1 MSSARAAARLKPVVV
16 VKSGRMAQG
25 AKAAATHTGAL
36 AGSDAVYEAAFR
48 RAGLLR
54 VLDLRELFDCAEL
67 LARHF
72 QPPDGKRLAMLTN
85 GGGLGILA
93 VDRLAELGG
102 IVPALT
108 PEITAKLDAA
118 LPTTW
123 SKANPV
129 DISGDADASRYLAAL
144 DVLLDD
150 PASDAVLVMNVETA
164 VASAPEIAGAVAD
177 FVKKNRASQLSLAKP
192 VFATWV
198 GTDQTVAPI
207 FEGAAI
213 PHFETEDD
221 AVRAFM
227 HLVKHREATLALMAT
242 PPELSSLFRPDVK
255 VARKIVEG
263 ALKEGR
269 AWLDPI
275 EIAALFEAYCIPMVP
290 TQAAASPDEAV
301 AKAEVFLAKG
311 LAVAVKILS
320 RDITHKSVSVV

>member
-1 MSSARAAARLKPVVV
+1 
-16 VKSGRMAQG
+16 MAV
-25 AKAAATHTGAL
+25 AL
-36 AGSDAVYEAAFR
+36 AFWQWIAWRSLGESRRSDARNR
-48 RAGLLR
+48 RQNSTR
-54 VLDLRELFDCAEL
+54 PCR
-67 LARHF
+67 
-72 QPPDGKRLAMLTN
+72 P
-85 GGGLGILA
+85 
-93 VDRLAELGG
+93 
-102 IVPALT
+102 
-108 PEITAKLDAA
+108 
-118 LPTTW
+118 TW

-129 DISGDADASRYLAAL
+129 DISGDADAKRYLAAL

-150 PASDAVLVMNVETA
+150 PASDAVLIMNVETA

-177 FVKKNRASQLSLAKP
+177 FVKRNRASQLSLAKP
-192 VFATWV
+192 VLATWV

-255 VARKIVEG
+255 AARKIVEG

-275 EIAALFEAYCIPMVP
+275 EIAALFEAYSIPMVP
-290 TQAAASPDEAV
+290 TLAAASPDEARSEGGSFSRERTCRGNQDPV
-301 AKAEVFLAKG
+301 A
-311 LAVAVKILS
+311 
-320 RDITHKSVSVV
+320 